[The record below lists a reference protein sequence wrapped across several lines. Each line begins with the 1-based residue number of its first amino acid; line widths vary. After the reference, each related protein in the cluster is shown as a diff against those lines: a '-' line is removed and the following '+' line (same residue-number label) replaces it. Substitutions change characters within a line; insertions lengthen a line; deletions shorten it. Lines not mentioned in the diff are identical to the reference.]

1 MLGFQPGASGVYR
14 YDKHHLVPFGEF
26 VPSMFRWFTD
36 LMNIPLGDFRSGG
49 LAQAPFV
56 WQGQRIAPNI
66 CYEDLFGDEI
76 GANFRDAANAPTI
89 LLNVSN
95 IAWFGDS
102 VAIDEHLSISRM
114 RSLEFQRPMVRATN
128 TGATVVIDHRGR
140 VVRSLPRLTR
150 GVLLAEVEGR
160 SGITPYAW
168 WVSRF
173 GLWPLWGLSL
183 LMIACTISVRRRR
196 GDQRDN
202 GK

>member
-1 MLGFQPGASGVYR
+1 
-14 YDKHHLVPFGEF
+14 
-26 VPSMFRWFTD
+26 
-36 LMNIPLGDFRSGG
+36 
-49 LAQAPFV
+49 
-56 WQGQRIAPNI
+56 
-66 CYEDLFGDEI
+66 DLFGDEI
-76 GANFRDAANAPTI
+76 GANFRDSANAPTM

-114 RSLEFQRPMVRATN
+114 RALEFQRPMVRATN

-140 VVRSLPRLTR
+140 VVQSLPRLTR
-150 GVLLAEVEGR
+150 GVLRAEVEGR

-183 LMIACTISVRRRR
+183 LMIACTIALQRRR
-196 GDQRDN
+196 GHRREDQR
-202 GK
+202 GR

>member
-1 MLGFQPGASGVYR
+1 M
-14 YDKHHLVPFGEF
+14 
-26 VPSMFRWFTD
+26 
-36 LMNIPLGDFRSGG
+36 
-49 LAQAPFV
+49 
-56 WQGQRIAPNI
+56 
-66 CYEDLFGDEI
+66 FGDEI

-140 VVRSLPRLTR
+140 VVQSLPRLTR

-183 LMIACTISVRRRR
+183 LMIACTISLRCRR
-196 GDQRDN
+196 GDQRGN